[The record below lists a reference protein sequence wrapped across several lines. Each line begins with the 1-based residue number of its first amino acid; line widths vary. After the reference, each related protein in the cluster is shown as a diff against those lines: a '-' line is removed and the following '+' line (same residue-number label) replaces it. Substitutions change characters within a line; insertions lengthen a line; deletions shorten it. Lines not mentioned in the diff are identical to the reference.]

1 MALTVADFL
10 LWCVRGKYSEHFLVM
25 AVELAGTLAEKFGF
39 IKNEDNKHT
48 PLWNDSIAFLCYR

>member
-39 IKNEDNKHT
+39 IKK
-48 PLWNDSIAFLCYR
+48 RR